1 MSMFEQD
8 DHSGASYL
16 RISQAPVVRTVH
28 VGDMILVDVD
38 ESGEPVG
45 IEFAMGAS
53 HLTPDE
59 AAALIQAFPQAEGP
73 VRRTLGPQASG
84 GYSGAAIVVSS
95 VDRVRIDP
103 LRQPAQV
110 MLADVGSGRVG

>member
-1 MSMFEQD
+1 MSMFERD

-16 RISQAPVVRTVH
+16 RISQASGVHTVH

-53 HLTPDE
+53 HVTPDE
-59 AAALIQAFPQAEGP
+59 AAALIDAFPQAEGP
-73 VRRTLGPQASG
+73 IRQTLGPRAS
-84 GYSGAAIVVSS
+84 GYSGAAIIVSS

-110 MLADVGSGRVG
+110 VLADVGSVRVG